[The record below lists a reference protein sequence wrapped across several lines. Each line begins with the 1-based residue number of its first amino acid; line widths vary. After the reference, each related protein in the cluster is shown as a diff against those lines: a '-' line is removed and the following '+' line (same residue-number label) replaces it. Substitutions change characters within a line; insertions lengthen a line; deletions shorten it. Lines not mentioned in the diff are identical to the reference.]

1 MSQLSAYKILWIQV
15 LFDLP
20 TNTQKERKSASAF
33 RNNLLDLG
41 FQMAQFSVYQ
51 RYSASKEIAEKYI
64 RKVEKFIPESGKVHI
79 LCFTDKQYENIITF
93 NGKKEKSNPKNP
105 EQYELF

>member
-1 MSQLSAYKILWIQV
+1 MLSGYRFLWIQV

-20 TNTQKERKSASAF
+20 VVEDSDRKEAVLF

-51 RYSASKEIAEKYI
+51 KYVSSKESAETVIKKI
-64 RKVEKFIPESGKVHI
+64 ESDLPSGGKVHI
-79 LCFTDKQYENIITF
+79 LIFTDKQYENIRTF
-93 NGKKEKSNPKNP
+93 NGKKKLKNKNP
-105 EQYELF
+105 DQYELF